1 MSAQCEP
8 SSLIDFLQDALKR
21 NKVIGD
27 EIRELEEWI
36 MDKEREAP
44 ADDGPVF
51 YQEQLRERLEQY
63 QVGASR

>member
-1 MSAQCEP
+1 MSVERG
-8 SSLIDFLQDALKR
+8 SSSVIDSLQDALKR
-21 NKVIGD
+21 NQVIGD

-51 YQEQLRERLEQY
+51 YQEQIRERLEQY